1 MKRILI
7 VIDGSENDIDSL
19 TSAKTFAAMTDA
31 RLTVAYARVPHHS
44 IMGFGDFVFAG
55 DDSERSA
62 QNEAHAKAAFDQVC
76 GDLTDARFLIY
87 EASGETII
95 SALGHAYD
103 LVLVERLSSEDGPEA
118 SNLNAALF
126 ETGRPVLL
134 IPPEAGG
141 GIQRIAIAWNG
152 TAQSSRAIK
161 SAMPL
166 LPAAQDI
173 VLLQGSGAGEVPVE
187 LLLEYLAA
195 YDLSASV
202 QGYDSQRLTARARG
216 RALIAAATEAGANL
230 LVTGAFG
237 EGQPGVL
244 SGLGRATRKI
254 VTAAPI
260 PVLLQS

>member
-134 IPPEAGG
+134 IPPAAGG

-152 TAQSSRAIK
+152 SKEASRAV
-161 SAMPL
+161 ALALPL
-166 LPAAQDI
+166 LETVESAVVI
-173 VLLQGSGAGEVPVE
+173 AGVSDYLTVEEVNE
-187 LLLEYLAA
+187 LVDSLAWHG
-195 YDLSASV
+195 V
-202 QGYDSQRLTARARG
+202 NVTARTFTIADGSVSDRLQAEAR
-216 RALIAAATEAGANL
+216 AAGADTIL
-230 LVTGAFG
+230 LGAYGHSRLREMIFG
-237 EGQPGVL
+237 G
-244 SGLGRATRKI
+244 
-254 VTAAPI
+254 VTAGILDRAGM
-260 PVLLQS
+260 PVLMAH